1 MSYDE
6 HLISMAGG
14 DGDLDLAAIHAL
26 FGSIA
31 FPDTPEER
39 DAAERKILSLV
50 REQRDQIDKVL
61 ELAHWA
67 GKRGWHIAPAALRKT
82 ISGAS
87 A

>member
-14 DGDLDLAAIHAL
+14 DGETDLDAIQAL

-39 DAAERKILSLV
+39 DAAERKILALV
-50 REQRDQIDKVL
+50 RDQQAKLDRILK
-61 ELAHWA
+61 LADWA
-67 GKRGWHIAPAALRKT
+67 GHRGWHIAPATLRNT
-82 ISGAS
+82 INEARK
-87 A
+87 